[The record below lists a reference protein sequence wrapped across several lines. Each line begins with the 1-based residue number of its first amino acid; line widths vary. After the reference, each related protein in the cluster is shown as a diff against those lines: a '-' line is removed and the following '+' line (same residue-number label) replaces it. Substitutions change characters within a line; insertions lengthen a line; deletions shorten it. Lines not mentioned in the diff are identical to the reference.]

1 MKKSHKEKRF
11 FFIRRDG
18 CIIQLQSHRLL
29 FADRIAFCNLIHKNS
44 SETVNKKNN
53 KVYAT
58 LSFTMYMYHMRNIA
72 RQVEQTVEIVFNL
85 YFSI

>member
-1 MKKSHKEKRF
+1 MHNTLE
-11 FFIRRDG
+11 
-18 CIIQLQSHRLL
+18 SHRLL
-29 FADRIAFCNLIHKNS
+29 FADRITFCNLIHKNS

>member
-1 MKKSHKEKRF
+1 M
-11 FFIRRDG
+11 
-18 CIIQLQSHRLL
+18 
-29 FADRIAFCNLIHKNS
+29 AFCNLIHKNS